1 MSKGLPEDDR
11 WIVNLSQ
18 SELSDDEKKV
28 LRKGLNF
35 ALARNEVPK
44 IEYIACVDSA
54 LRQLQDVEGA
64 NLARAKVSA
73 LLSST
78 KCPTKNLS
86 AAETQA
92 MRDLERRE
100 DIVIAPADKGNAVVV
115 LDAEVYAEKV
125 KDLIEKPPFVQV
137 KRDPTKRVE
146 DKINKHL
153 WKLHQEGAINRRL
166 YNELHASS
174 CPLPRFYGTV
184 KIHKPSQPLR
194 PVISAIGTAM
204 YATSKYLARVLKPLT
219 EANEYAVKNS
229 K

>member
-1 MSKGLPEDDR
+1 M
-11 WIVNLSQ
+11 
-18 SELSDDEKKV
+18 
-28 LRKGLNF
+28 
-35 ALARNEVPK
+35 
-44 IEYIACVDSA
+44 
-54 LRQLQDVEGA
+54 
-64 NLARAKVSA
+64 
-73 LLSST
+73 
-78 KCPTKNLS
+78 
-86 AAETQA
+86 
-92 MRDLERRE
+92 
-100 DIVIAPADKGNAVVV
+100 
-115 LDAEVYAEKV
+115 

-174 CPLPRFYGTV
+174 CPLPRFYRRV